1 MYFILKQFIA
11 FFMCIINS
19 YSAGRRNERG
29 GHMALQATI
38 ALVGYILLIVLKD
51 HPSEHLYA
59 GAVIATAGTFGM
71 MPAFVSWFGN
81 NFGGHTRRNVA
92 IATIASVGNCGGIV
106 SKNKIK
112 NEDFQRKEV

>member
-1 MYFILKQFIA
+1 
-11 FFMCIINS
+11 MCIINS

-29 GHMALQATI
+29 AHMALQATI
-38 ALVGYILLIVLKD
+38 ALVGYVLLIVLKD

-106 SKNKIK
+106 SRKIKIK
-112 NEDFQRKEV
+112 NEVFRGGKFEQRTAI